1 MFFFFFFFKGY
12 APANQWNIGVS
23 HKSTLQK
30 LEEMGKNFYKDVRVW
45 KNSKEKHCLVS
56 DMLMNLHSI
65 FKVTEN
71 SEMEVLPGGLQTTDI
86 SSLDLTF
93 PANTDIAY
101 KELSD
106 TVSETNELQVLE
118 ELMDE
123 DDVDMSD
130 TAAISEMRSEQ
141 FFKEMIT
148 DESESSKIA
157 YDTID
162 TIVKSTVEGRWAG
175 MDAVEVESL
184 QSSHCQSEPPSY
196 QVIGDNIDL
205 YVKTKHM
212 ASNSQNKSIH
222 WFLMNAVQ
230 DRVIGEGLDNSYQ
243 IKPIMK
249 VENAEFLPSK
259 EDNSDLQHDFVPLV
273 TRVITQNLL
282 AFACFKDVVVSH
294 IPHEFS
300 QEMKTK
306 STQVSA
312 WT

>member
-1 MFFFFFFFKGY
+1 
-12 APANQWNIGVS
+12 
-23 HKSTLQK
+23 
-30 LEEMGKNFYKDVRVW
+30 MGNNFDKDVQVW
-45 KNSKEKHCLVS
+45 KNSREKHCLVS

-65 FKVTEN
+65 LKVKEN

-93 PANTDIAY
+93 PTNIDMASE
-101 KELSD
+101 ELSD
-106 TVSETNELQVLE
+106 NVSEVNELQVLE
-118 ELMDE
+118 ELLDDMDA
-123 DDVDMSD
+123 SD
-130 TAAISEMRSEQ
+130 AGVISEVRIEQ
-141 FFKEMIT
+141 FLKEMIT

-162 TIVKSTVEGRWAG
+162 NIVKSTVEGRWAG
-175 MDAVEVESL
+175 MDAVEVESI

-212 ASNSQNKSIH
+212 ASNCQNKSIH

-230 DRVIGEGLDNSYQ
+230 DRVIGEGLDNSQQ
-243 IKPIMK
+243 IKPIME

-259 EDNSDLQHDFVPLV
+259 EDNSDLLHDFVPLV
-273 TRVITQNLL
+273 TRVIAENIP
-282 AFACFKDVVVSH
+282 AFACFRDVVVSH

-306 STQVSA
+306 ST
-312 WT
+312 

>member
-1 MFFFFFFFKGY
+1 
-12 APANQWNIGVS
+12 
-23 HKSTLQK
+23 
-30 LEEMGKNFYKDVRVW
+30 MGKNFDKDVRVW

-71 SEMEVLPGGLQTTDI
+71 SEMEVLPGVLQTTDI

-93 PANTDIAY
+93 PANTDKAY

-118 ELMDE
+118 
-123 DDVDMSD
+123 DDGDMSD
-130 TAAISEMRSEQ
+130 TAAISEMRREQ

-184 QSSHCQSEPPSY
+184 HTAKVNYP
-196 QVIGDNIDL
+196 V
-205 YVKTKHM
+205 TK
-212 ASNSQNKSIH
+212 
-222 WFLMNAVQ
+222 
-230 DRVIGEGLDNSYQ
+230 
-243 IKPIMK
+243 
-249 VENAEFLPSK
+249 
-259 EDNSDLQHDFVPLV
+259 
-273 TRVITQNLL
+273 
-282 AFACFKDVVVSH
+282 
-294 IPHEFS
+294 
-300 QEMKTK
+300 
-306 STQVSA
+306 
-312 WT
+312 

>member
-1 MFFFFFFFKGY
+1 
-12 APANQWNIGVS
+12 
-23 HKSTLQK
+23 
-30 LEEMGKNFYKDVRVW
+30 MGKNFDKDVQVW
-45 KNSKEKHCLVS
+45 KNNREKHCLVS
-56 DMLMNLHSI
+56 DMLMDLHSI

-71 SEMEVLPGGLQTTDI
+71 SEMEVLPGGLQTTDV

-93 PANTDIAY
+93 PSSTDIAS

-106 TVSETNELQVLE
+106 EFQELE
-118 ELMDE
+118 EFMDE
-123 DDVDMSD
+123 DDVDESS

-141 FFKEMIT
+141 FLKEMIT

-162 TIVKSTVEGRWAG
+162 TIVKSTVAGRWAG
-175 MDAVEVESL
+175 MDAVEVESI

-212 ASNSQNKSIH
+212 ANNRQNKSIH

-230 DRVIGEGLDNSYQ
+230 DRVIGKGLDNSTQ
-243 IKPIMK
+243 IKPIME

-259 EDNSDLQHDFVPLV
+259 EDNSDLLHDFVPLV
-273 TRVITQNLL
+273 TRVIAENVP
-282 AFACFKDVVVSH
+282 AFACFRDVGRCSG
-294 IPHEFS
+294 FS
-300 QEMKTK
+300 YPTRILPRNEN
-306 STQVSA
+306 
-312 WT
+312 

>member
-1 MFFFFFFFKGY
+1 
-12 APANQWNIGVS
+12 
-23 HKSTLQK
+23 
-30 LEEMGKNFYKDVRVW
+30 MGKNFDKDVQVW
-45 KNSKEKHCLVS
+45 KNNREKHCLVS
-56 DMLMNLHSI
+56 DMLMDLHSI

-71 SEMEVLPGGLQTTDI
+71 SEMEVLPGGLQTTDV

-93 PANTDIAY
+93 PSSTDIAS

-106 TVSETNELQVLE
+106 EFQELE
-118 ELMDE
+118 EFIDE
-123 DDVDMSD
+123 DDGDESS

-141 FFKEMIT
+141 FLKEMIT

-157 YDTID
+157 YDTIN
-162 TIVKSTVEGRWAG
+162 TIVKSTVAGRWAG
-175 MDAVEVESL
+175 MDAVEVESI

-212 ASNSQNKSIH
+212 ANNRQNKSIH

-230 DRVIGEGLDNSYQ
+230 DRVIGKGLDNSQQ
-243 IKPIMK
+243 IKPIME

-259 EDNSDLQHDFVPLV
+259 EDNSDLLHDFVPLV
-273 TRVITQNLL
+273 TRVIAENVP
-282 AFACFKDVVVSH
+282 AFACFRDVVVSH

-312 WT
+312 